1 MITLKRILSAVLA
14 AALLVGSIPAVLAA
28 DIDSHWSKPYV
39 TSLHELGI
47 INPSASTGNY
57 TPEAAV
63 TRWEFMRY
71 INRAFDFTE
80 KASISY
86 SDVQTSDPYYE
97 TIQIAVKH
105 GYINGTGNNKMS
117 PEGILTRE
125 QAATILGR
133 LHKYA
138 PAASASKLDVFT
150 DKSRISSYATSYV
163 AEAVSQGYINGY
175 TDGTFKPQGNL
186 KRGEIAKIL
195 YFYLGSSLGE
205 SGKQYTSADFN
216 GDTKNVTISAACT
229 LSDATVNGNLY
240 ITEDVLSGNVNLNN
254 VTVKGDI
261 IVGGGNVTLDG
272 VNAMSLVV
280 SNPMG
285 SKPTVIATGSTNI
298 GTAEVQSSAS
308 LAESGLSANAG
319 GFSDISV
326 TGEGTNLSLDAAVW
340 DVSTKAASTIVTTG
354 STTISELTADAKT
367 TVTGNG
373 SIQTAKLNAS
383 GCELVMQPAEV
394 QLASGVT
401 ASIAGKSVASSTS
414 VSISPSTLSIDINN
428 KDAIAF
434 SYEFTFNADKNDLT
448 RVTVG
453 GANLRQGTDYNLLSD
468 KNGIRIYKTY
478 LSTLTA
484 GTYTAELKF
493 EDGTKAAI
501 GIVVGNSAQSAV
513 SPSQVTFDKYE
524 NSANYNDVT
533 VTLSLPAGTLLSSV
547 KLGSTVLERGT
558 DYNYNASSGMVTLL
572 RETLAKKSKGSYTIT
587 FVPTKG
593 TSSTCSLT
601 VTDTA
606 PVNEVSPSPVD
617 FDANTSSGGYQDVTV
632 TLKPADGAT
641 LKNIRAG
648 GKTLEEN
655 WQYKVDGSTVTISKT
670 AVAEFG
676 KSGATYADFIFV
688 MSKGQNPT
696 LRVNYVTTYAL
707 TANVVDDLGLPISGA
722 TVTFTPNDGESGTA
736 AQTLVT
742 DSDGKATVYVKRG
755 SYTLTATHERFT
767 SAITQTTSVSSA
779 RTVKM
784 TGEILETVQ
793 LVVTNE
799 YGAPLSG
806 AVVSIGGKSVT
817 TGADG
822 TASFSV
828 KRGSYV
834 AQVACNGYKTQAVQ
848 LSVTGSLRERV
859 KLS

>member
-14 AALLVGSIPAVLAA
+14 AALLVGSVPAALAA

-150 DKSRISSYATSYV
+150 DKSKISSYATSYV

-254 VTVKGDI
+254 ITVKGDI

-285 SKPTVIATGSTNI
+285 NKPTVIATGSTNI
-298 GTAEVQSSAS
+298 GTTEVQTSAS

-414 VSISPSTLSIDINN
+414 VSISPSTLSIDVNN

-453 GANLRQGTDYNLLSD
+453 GTNLRQGTDYNILSD

-501 GIVVGNSAQSAV
+501 GIVVSNSAQSAV

-524 NSANYNDVT
+524 SSANYNDVT
-533 VTLSLPAGTLLSSV
+533 VTLSLPAGHPAQLGQARQHGARARHGLQLQRLL
-547 KLGSTVLERGT
+547 GHG
-558 DYNYNASSGMVTLL
+558 D
-572 RETLAKKSKGSYTIT
+572 
-587 FVPTKG
+587 
-593 TSSTCSLT
+593 
-601 VTDTA
+601 A
-606 PVNEVSPSPVD
+606 PS
-617 FDANTSSGGYQDVTV
+617 
-632 TLKPADGAT
+632 
-641 LKNIRAG
+641 
-648 GKTLEEN
+648 
-655 WQYKVDGSTVTISKT
+655 
-670 AVAEFG
+670 
-676 KSGATYADFIFV
+676 
-688 MSKGQNPT
+688 
-696 LRVNYVTTYAL
+696 
-707 TANVVDDLGLPISGA
+707 
-722 TVTFTPNDGESGTA
+722 
-736 AQTLVT
+736 
-742 DSDGKATVYVKRG
+742 
-755 SYTLTATHERFT
+755 
-767 SAITQTTSVSSA
+767 
-779 RTVKM
+779 
-784 TGEILETVQ
+784 
-793 LVVTNE
+793 
-799 YGAPLSG
+799 
-806 AVVSIGGKSVT
+806 
-817 TGADG
+817 
-822 TASFSV
+822 
-828 KRGSYV
+828 
-834 AQVACNGYKTQAVQ
+834 
-848 LSVTGSLRERV
+848 
-859 KLS
+859 

>member
-1 MITLKRILSAVLA
+1 
-14 AALLVGSIPAVLAA
+14 
-28 DIDSHWSKPYV
+28 
-39 TSLHELGI
+39 
-47 INPSASTGNY
+47 
-57 TPEAAV
+57 
-63 TRWEFMRY
+63 MRY

-80 KASISY
+80 KASIRY
-86 SDVQTSDPYYE
+86 SDVHTSDPYYE

-280 SNPMG
+280 ANPMG
-285 SKPTVIATGSTNI
+285 NKPTVIATGSTNI
-298 GTAEVQSSAS
+298 GTTEVQTSAS

-414 VSISPSTLSIDINN
+414 VSISPSTLSIDVNN

-722 TVTFTPNDGESGTA
+722 TVTFAPNDGESGTA

-806 AVVSIGGKSVT
+806 AVVSIGGKSIT

-822 TASFSV
+822 TASFSI

>member
-1 MITLKRILSAVLA
+1 MKLKRFFSAFLA
-14 AALLVGSIPAVLAA
+14 AALLAGTVPAALAA

-47 INPSASTGNY
+47 INPSASTGTY
-57 TPEAAV
+57 TPEASV

-80 KASISY
+80 KASISF
-86 SDVQTSDPYYE
+86 SDVKSSDMYYE

-105 GYINGTGNNKMS
+105 GYINGTGNNKMD
-117 PEGILTRE
+117 PEGTLTRE

-138 PAASASKLDVFT
+138 PTASASKLDVFT
-150 DKSRISSYATSYV
+150 DKSKISSYATSYV

-195 YFYLGSSLGE
+195 YFYLGSSLSE
-205 SGKQYTSADFN
+205 SGRQYTAAAFN

-229 LSDATVNGNLY
+229 LSDATVEGNLY
-240 ITEDVLSGNVNLNN
+240 ITEGVLSGNVNLNN

-272 VNAMSLVV
+272 VTAMNLIV

-285 SKPTVIATGSTNI
+285 IKPTVIATGSTNI

-308 LAESGLSANAG
+308 LSESGLSANAG
-319 GFSDISV
+319 GFSDITV
-326 TGEGTNLSLDAAVW
+326 TGEGASLSLDASVW
-340 DVSTKAASTIVTTG
+340 DLDTKAASTIVTTG
-354 STTISELTADAKT
+354 STLISELTADAKT

-373 SIQTAKLNAS
+373 SVQTAKLNAS

-401 ASIAGKSVASSTS
+401 ATIAGKSAASSTS
-414 VSISPSTLSIDINN
+414 VSVSPSTLSIDINN
-428 KDAIAF
+428 KDNIAF
-434 SYEFTFNADKNDLT
+434 SYEFLFNADKNDLT

-453 GANLRQGTDYNLLSD
+453 GKNLRQGTDYNILSG
-468 KNGIRIYKTY
+468 KNGIRVYKTY
-478 LSTLTA
+478 LSTLSV

-501 GIVVGNSAQSAV
+501 GIVVSNSSLSAV
-513 SPSQVTFDKYE
+513 SPSQITFDKYE
-524 NSANYNDVT
+524 SSANYNDVT
-533 VTLSLPAGTLLSSV
+533 VTLSLPAGTLLDTV
-547 KLGSTVLERGT
+547 KLGSTVLERGK
-558 DYNYNASSGMVTLL
+558 DYNYNAASGAVTFL

-587 FVPTKG
+587 FVPTRG
-593 TSSTCSLT
+593 SSSSCSLT
-601 VTDTA
+601 VTDSA
-606 PVNEVSPSPVD
+606 PVNEVAPSSVD
-617 FDANTSSGGYQDVTV
+617 FDANTSSGGYHDVSV
-632 TLKPADGAT
+632 TLNPADGAT

-655 WQYKVDGSTVTISKT
+655 WQYKVDGSTVTLSKS
-670 AVAEFG
+670 AVAQFG
-676 KSGATYADFIFV
+676 KDGATYADFTFV
-688 MSKGQNPT
+688 MSKGQSPT

-722 TVTFTPNDGESGTA
+722 TVTFTPNDAESGTA

-767 SAITQTTSVSSA
+767 SAITQTTSVSSG

-806 AVVSIGGKSVT
+806 AAVSIGGKTIT

-834 AQVACNGYKTQAVQ
+834 AQVACTGYKTQAVQ

-859 KLS
+859 KLG

>member
-1 MITLKRILSAVLA
+1 MKLKRFFSAFLA
-14 AALLVGSIPAVLAA
+14 AALLAGTVPAALAA

-57 TPEAAV
+57 TPEASV

-80 KASISY
+80 KASISF
-86 SDVQTSDPYYE
+86 SDVKSSDTYYE

-105 GYINGTGNNKMS
+105 GYINGMGNNRMD
-117 PEGILTRE
+117 PEGTLTRE

-138 PAASASKLDVFT
+138 PTASASKLDVFT
-150 DKSRISSYATSYV
+150 DKSKISSYATSYV

-186 KRGEIAKIL
+186 RRGEIAKIL

-205 SGKQYTSADFN
+205 SGRQYTDAAFN

-229 LSDATVNGNLY
+229 LSDATIEGNLY
-240 ITEDVLSGNVNLNN
+240 ITEGVLSGNVNLNN

-272 VNAMSLVV
+272 VTAMNLIV

-285 SKPTVIATGSTNI
+285 IKPTVIATGSTNI

-308 LAESGLSANAG
+308 LSESGLSANAG
-319 GFSDISV
+319 GFSDVTV
-326 TGEGTNLSLDAAVW
+326 TGEGASLSLDASVW
-340 DVSTKAASTIVTTG
+340 DLDTKAASTIVTTG
-354 STTISELTADAKT
+354 STLISELTADAKT

-373 SIQTAKLNAS
+373 SVQTAKLNAS

-401 ASIAGKSVASSTS
+401 ATIAGKSAASSTS
-414 VSISPSTLSIDINN
+414 VSVSPSTLSIDINN
-428 KDAIAF
+428 KDNIAF
-434 SYEFTFNADKNDLT
+434 SYEFLFNADKNDL
-448 RVTVG
+448 
-453 GANLRQGTDYNLLSD
+453 
-468 KNGIRIYKTY
+468 
-478 LSTLTA
+478 
-484 GTYTAELKF
+484 
-493 EDGTKAAI
+493 
-501 GIVVGNSAQSAV
+501 
-513 SPSQVTFDKYE
+513 
-524 NSANYNDVT
+524 
-533 VTLSLPAGTLLSSV
+533 
-547 KLGSTVLERGT
+547 
-558 DYNYNASSGMVTLL
+558 
-572 RETLAKKSKGSYTIT
+572 
-587 FVPTKG
+587 
-593 TSSTCSLT
+593 
-601 VTDTA
+601 
-606 PVNEVSPSPVD
+606 
-617 FDANTSSGGYQDVTV
+617 
-632 TLKPADGAT
+632 
-641 LKNIRAG
+641 
-648 GKTLEEN
+648 
-655 WQYKVDGSTVTISKT
+655 
-670 AVAEFG
+670 
-676 KSGATYADFIFV
+676 
-688 MSKGQNPT
+688 
-696 LRVNYVTTYAL
+696 
-707 TANVVDDLGLPISGA
+707 
-722 TVTFTPNDGESGTA
+722 
-736 AQTLVT
+736 TLVT
-742 DSDGKATVYVKRG
+742 DSDGKATAYVKRG

-767 SAITQTTSVSSA
+767 SAITQTTSVSSG

-806 AVVSIGGKSVT
+806 AAVSIGGKTIT

-834 AQVACNGYKTQAVQ
+834 AQVACTGYKTQAVQ

-859 KLS
+859 KLG

>member
-14 AALLVGSIPAVLAA
+14 AALLVGSVPAALAA

-280 SNPMG
+280 ANPMG
-285 SKPTVIATGSTNI
+285 NKPTVIATGSTNI
-298 GTAEVQSSAS
+298 GTTEVQTSAS

-453 GANLRQGTDYNLLSD
+453 GTNLRQGTDYNLLSD

-524 NSANYNDVT
+524 SSANYNDVT

-722 TVTFTPNDGESGTA
+722 SVTFTPSDAESGTA
-736 AQTLVT
+736 AQTLT
-742 DSDGKATVYVKRG
+742 TGSDGTATVYVKRG
-755 SYTLTATHERFT
+755 SYVVTATHSRFT
-767 SAITQTTSVSSA
+767 AAVTQTVKISA
-779 RTVKM
+779 GRTVKL
-784 TGEILETVQ
+784 TGEILENVQ
-793 LVVTNE
+793 LVVTNA

-806 AVVSIGGKSVT
+806 AVVTVGGKSIT
-817 TGADG
+817 TGTDG
-822 TASFSV
+822 TASFSL

-834 AQVACNGYKTQAVQ
+834 AQVACTGYSAQSVQ
-848 LSVTGSLRERV
+848 LSVTDSIRERV
-859 KLS
+859 QLK

>member
-1 MITLKRILSAVLA
+1 M
-14 AALLVGSIPAVLAA
+14 
-28 DIDSHWSKPYV
+28 
-39 TSLHELGI
+39 
-47 INPSASTGNY
+47 
-57 TPEAAV
+57 
-63 TRWEFMRY
+63 
-71 INRAFDFTE
+71 
-80 KASISY
+80 
-86 SDVQTSDPYYE
+86 
-97 TIQIAVKH
+97 
-105 GYINGTGNNKMS
+105 
-117 PEGILTRE
+117 
-125 QAATILGR
+125 
-133 LHKYA
+133 
-138 PAASASKLDVFT
+138 
-150 DKSRISSYATSYV
+150 
-163 AEAVSQGYINGY
+163 SQGYINGY

-298 GTAEVQSSAS
+298 GTTEVQTSAS

-414 VSISPSTLSIDINN
+414 VSISPSTLSIDVNN

-453 GANLRQGTDYNLLSD
+453 GTNLRQGTDYNLLSD

-558 DYNYNASSGMVTLL
+558 DYNYNASSG
-572 RETLAKKSKGSYTIT
+572 
-587 FVPTKG
+587 
-593 TSSTCSLT
+593 
-601 VTDTA
+601 
-606 PVNEVSPSPVD
+606 
-617 FDANTSSGGYQDVTV
+617 GYQDVTV
-632 TLKPADGAT
+632 TLKPTDGAT

-767 SAITQTTSVSSA
+767 SAITQTTSVSSG

-806 AVVSIGGKSVT
+806 AVVSIGGKSIT

>member
-14 AALLVGSIPAVLAA
+14 AALLVGSVPAALAA

-175 TDGTFKPQGNL
+175 TDGTFKPQDNL

-272 VNAMSLVV
+272 VNAMSIVV
-280 SNPMG
+280 ANPMG
-285 SKPTVIATGSTNI
+285 NKPTVIATGSTNI
-298 GTAEVQSSAS
+298 GTTEVQSSAS

-414 VSISPSTLSIDINN
+414 VSISPSTLSIDVNN

-524 NSANYNDVT
+524 SSANYNDVT

-641 LKNIRAG
+641 LKNIHAG

-806 AVVSIGGKSVT
+806 AVVSIGGKSIT

>member
-1 MITLKRILSAVLA
+1 MKKRLLSALLCAAMLLLSLPAAFAASDLDGHWAKKYIDYLA
-14 AALLVGSIPAVLAA
+14 
-28 DIDSHWSKPYV
+28 DED
-39 TSLHELGI
+39 I
-47 INPSASTGNY
+47 INPSATTGKY
-57 TPEAAV
+57 SPDAKV
-63 TRWEFMRY
+63 TRAEFMRY
-71 INRAFDFTE
+71 INRAFHFEET
-80 KASISY
+80 ASITY
-86 SDVQTSDPYYE
+86 TDVPKSAWYYE
-97 TIQIAVKH
+97 TVCIAQKY
-105 GYINGTGNNKMS
+105 GYINGVGNNKMD
-117 PEGILTRE
+117 PTGTVTRE

-298 GTAEVQSSAS
+298 GTTEVQTSAS

-414 VSISPSTLSIDINN
+414 VSISPSTLSIDVNN

-547 KLGSTVLERGT
+547 KLGSAVLERGT

-767 SAITQTTSVSSA
+767 SAITQTTSVSSG

-822 TASFSV
+822 TASFSI

>member
-14 AALLVGSIPAVLAA
+14 AALLVGSVPAALAA

-150 DKSRISSYATSYV
+150 DKSKISSYATSYV

-285 SKPTVIATGSTNI
+285 NKPTVIATGSTNI
-298 GTAEVQSSAS
+298 GTAEVQTSAS
-308 LAESGLSANAG
+308 LSESGLSANAG

-414 VSISPSTLSIDINN
+414 VSISPSTLSIDVNN

-547 KLGSTVLERGT
+547 KLGSAVLERGT

-767 SAITQTTSVSSA
+767 SAITQTTSVSSG

-822 TASFSV
+822 TASFSI

>member
-14 AALLVGSIPAVLAA
+14 AALLVGSVPAALAA

-47 INPSASTGNY
+47 INPSASSGNY

-280 SNPMG
+280 ANPMG
-285 SKPTVIATGSTNI
+285 NKPTVIATGSTNI
-298 GTAEVQSSAS
+298 GTTEVQTSAS

-319 GFSDISV
+319 GFSDISI

-414 VSISPSTLSIDINN
+414 VSISPSTLSIDVNN

-453 GANLRQGTDYNLLSD
+453 GTNLRQGTDYNLLSD

-524 NSANYNDVT
+524 SSANYNDVT

-617 FDANTSSGGYQDVTV
+617 FDANTSSGGYQDITV

-676 KSGATYADFIFV
+676 KSGATYADFTFV

-755 SYTLTATHERFT
+755 SYSLTATHERFT

-806 AVVSIGGKSVT
+806 AVVSIGGKSIT

>member
-14 AALLVGSIPAVLAA
+14 AALLVGSVPAALAA

-150 DKSRISSYATSYV
+150 DKSKISSYATSYV

-240 ITEDVLSGNVNLNN
+240 ITEGVLSGNVNLNN

-280 SNPMG
+280 ANPMG
-285 SKPTVIATGSTNI
+285 NKPTVIATGSTNI
-298 GTAEVQSSAS
+298 GTTEVQTSAS

-414 VSISPSTLSIDINN
+414 VSISPSTLSIDVNN

-453 GANLRQGTDYNLLSD
+453 GTNLRQGTDYNLLSD

-478 LSTLTA
+478 LSTLAA

-501 GIVVGNSAQSAV
+501 GIVVSNSAQSAV

-524 NSANYNDVT
+524 SSANYNDVT

-558 DYNYNASSGMVTLL
+558 DYNASSGTVTLL

-587 FVPTKG
+587 FVPTRG

-617 FDANTSSGGYQDVTV
+617 FDANTSSGGYHDVTV

-806 AVVSIGGKSVT
+806 AVVSIGGKSIT

>member
-14 AALLVGSIPAVLAA
+14 AALLVGSVPAALAA

-280 SNPMG
+280 ANPMG

-298 GTAEVQSSAS
+298 GTTEVQTSAS

-414 VSISPSTLSIDINN
+414 VSISPSTLSIDVNN

-453 GANLRQGTDYNLLSD
+453 GTNLRQGTDYNLLSD

-524 NSANYNDVT
+524 SSANYNDVT

-632 TLKPADGAT
+632 MLKPADGAT

-834 AQVACNGYKTQAVQ
+834 AQVACSGYKTQAVQ

>member
-14 AALLVGSIPAVLAA
+14 AALLVGSVPAALAA

-280 SNPMG
+280 ANPMG

-298 GTAEVQSSAS
+298 GTTEVQTAAS

-414 VSISPSTLSIDINN
+414 VSISPSTLSIDVNN

-453 GANLRQGTDYNLLSD
+453 GTNLRQGTDYNLLSD

-493 EDGTKAAI
+493 DDGTKAAI

-524 NSANYNDVT
+524 SSANYNDVT

-767 SAITQTTSVSSA
+767 SAITQTTSVSSG

-799 YGAPLSG
+799 YGAPLAG
-806 AVVSIGGKSVT
+806 AVVSIGGKSIT

>member
-14 AALLVGSIPAVLAA
+14 AALLVGSVPAALAA

-150 DKSRISSYATSYV
+150 DKSRIASYATSYV

-285 SKPTVIATGSTNI
+285 NKPTVIATGSTNI
-298 GTAEVQSSAS
+298 GTTEVQTSAS
-308 LAESGLSANAG
+308 LSESGLSANAG

-453 GANLRQGTDYNLLSD
+453 GTNLRQGTDYNLLSD

-676 KSGATYADFIFV
+676 KSGATYADFTFV

-696 LRVNYVTTYAL
+696 LRINYVTTYAL

-806 AVVSIGGKSVT
+806 AVVSIGGKSIT

-834 AQVACNGYKTQAVQ
+834 AQVSCNVYKTPAVQ
-848 LSVTGSLRERV
+848 LSFTGSLRERV

>member
-14 AALLVGSIPAVLAA
+14 AALLVGSVPAALAA

-150 DKSRISSYATSYV
+150 DKSKISSYATSYV

-285 SKPTVIATGSTNI
+285 NKPTVIATGSTNI

-308 LAESGLSANAG
+308 LSESGLSANAG

-414 VSISPSTLSIDINN
+414 VSISPSTLSIDVNN

-453 GANLRQGTDYNLLSD
+453 GTNLRQGTDYNLLSD

-501 GIVVGNSAQSAV
+501 GIVVSNSAQSAV

-676 KSGATYADFIFV
+676 KSGATYADFTFV

-834 AQVACNGYKTQAVQ
+834 AQVACSGYKTQAVQ

>member
-14 AALLVGSIPAVLAA
+14 AALLVGSVPAALAA

-280 SNPMG
+280 ANPMG
-285 SKPTVIATGSTNI
+285 NKPTVIATGSTNI
-298 GTAEVQSSAS
+298 GTTEVQTSAS

-319 GFSDISV
+319 GFSDISI

-414 VSISPSTLSIDINN
+414 VSISPSTLSIDVNN

-453 GANLRQGTDYNLLSD
+453 GTNLRQGTDYNLLSD

-524 NSANYNDVT
+524 SSANYNDVT

-617 FDANTSSGGYQDVTV
+617 FDANTSSGGYQDITV

-676 KSGATYADFIFV
+676 KSGATYADFTFV

-755 SYTLTATHERFT
+755 SYSLTATHERFT

-806 AVVSIGGKSVT
+806 AVVSIGGKSIT

>member
-14 AALLVGSIPAVLAA
+14 AALLVGSVPAALAA

-150 DKSRISSYATSYV
+150 DKSKISSYATSYV

-280 SNPMG
+280 ANPMG
-285 SKPTVIATGSTNI
+285 NKPTVIATGSTNI
-298 GTAEVQSSAS
+298 GTTEVQTSAS

-414 VSISPSTLSIDINN
+414 VSISPSTLSIDVNN

-822 TASFSV
+822 TASFSI

>member
-1 MITLKRILSAVLA
+1 MKLKRFFSAFLA
-14 AALLVGSIPAVLAA
+14 AALLAGTVPAALAA

-57 TPEAAV
+57 TPEASV

-80 KASISY
+80 KASISF
-86 SDVQTSDPYYE
+86 SDVKSSDTYYE

-105 GYINGTGNNKMS
+105 GYINGTGNNKMD
-117 PEGILTRE
+117 PEGTLTRE

-138 PAASASKLDVFT
+138 PTASTSKLDVFT
-150 DKSRISSYATSYV
+150 DKSKISSYATGYV

-195 YFYLGSSLGE
+195 YFYLGSSLSE
-205 SGKQYTSADFN
+205 SGRQYTAAAFH

-229 LSDATVNGNLY
+229 LSDATVEGNLY
-240 ITEDVLSGNVNLNN
+240 ITEGVLSGNVNLNN

-272 VNAMSLVV
+272 VTAMNLIV

-285 SKPTVIATGSTNI
+285 IKPTVIATGSTNI

-308 LAESGLSANAG
+308 LSESGLSANAG
-319 GFSDISV
+319 GFSDITV
-326 TGEGTNLSLDAAVW
+326 TGEGASLSLDASVW
-340 DVSTKAASTIVTTG
+340 DLDTKAASTIVTTG
-354 STTISELTADAKT
+354 STLISELTADAKT

-373 SIQTAKLNAS
+373 SVQTAKLNAS

-401 ASIAGKSVASSTS
+401 ATIAGKSAASSTS
-414 VSISPSTLSIDINN
+414 VSVSPSTLSIDINN
-428 KDAIAF
+428 KDNIAF
-434 SYEFTFNADKNDLT
+434 SYEFLFNADKNDLT

-453 GANLRQGTDYNLLSD
+453 GNNLRQGTDYNILSG
-468 KNGIRIYKTY
+468 KNGIRVYKTY
-478 LSTLTA
+478 LSTLSV

-493 EDGTKAAI
+493 EDDTKAAI
-501 GIVVGNSAQSAV
+501 GIVVSNSSLSAV

-524 NSANYNDVT
+524 SSANYNDVT
-533 VTLSLPAGTLLSSV
+533 VTLSLPAGTLLDTV
-547 KLGSTVLERGT
+547 KLGSTVLERGK
-558 DYNYNASSGMVTLL
+558 DYNYNAASGAVTFL

-587 FVPTKG
+587 FVPTRG
-593 TSSTCSLT
+593 SSSSCSLT
-601 VTDTA
+601 VTDSA
-606 PVNEVSPSPVD
+606 PVNEVAPSSVD
-617 FDANTSSGGYQDVTV
+617 FDANTSSGGYHDVSV
-632 TLKPADGAT
+632 TLNPADGAT

-655 WQYKVDGSTVTISKT
+655 WQYKVDGSTVTLSKS
-670 AVAEFG
+670 AVAQFG
-676 KSGATYADFIFV
+676 KDGATYADFTFV
-688 MSKGQNPT
+688 MSKGQSPT

-722 TVTFTPNDGESGTA
+722 TVTFTPNDAESGTA

-767 SAITQTTSVSSA
+767 SAITQTTSVSSG

-806 AVVSIGGKSVT
+806 AAVSIGGKTIT

-834 AQVACNGYKTQAVQ
+834 AQVACTGYKTQAVQ

-859 KLS
+859 KLG

>member
-1 MITLKRILSAVLA
+1 M
-14 AALLVGSIPAVLAA
+14 
-28 DIDSHWSKPYV
+28 
-39 TSLHELGI
+39 
-47 INPSASTGNY
+47 
-57 TPEAAV
+57 
-63 TRWEFMRY
+63 
-71 INRAFDFTE
+71 
-80 KASISY
+80 
-86 SDVQTSDPYYE
+86 
-97 TIQIAVKH
+97 
-105 GYINGTGNNKMS
+105 
-117 PEGILTRE
+117 
-125 QAATILGR
+125 
-133 LHKYA
+133 
-138 PAASASKLDVFT
+138 
-150 DKSRISSYATSYV
+150 
-163 AEAVSQGYINGY
+163 SQGYINGY

-280 SNPMG
+280 ANPMG
-285 SKPTVIATGSTNI
+285 NKPTVIATGSTNI
-298 GTAEVQSSAS
+298 GTTEVQTSAS

-414 VSISPSTLSIDINN
+414 VSISPSTLSIDVNN

-572 RETLAKKSKGSYTIT
+572 RETLAKRARAATPSPSFPRK
-587 FVPTKG
+587 
-593 TSSTCSLT
+593 
-601 VTDTA
+601 A
-606 PVNEVSPSPVD
+606 PRPPARSPSPTPRRSTR
-617 FDANTSSGGYQDVTV
+617 FRPLRSISTRIPPRAAIR
-632 TLKPADGAT
+632 TLP
-641 LKNIRAG
+641 
-648 GKTLEEN
+648 
-655 WQYKVDGSTVTISKT
+655 
-670 AVAEFG
+670 
-676 KSGATYADFIFV
+676 
-688 MSKGQNPT
+688 
-696 LRVNYVTTYAL
+696 
-707 TANVVDDLGLPISGA
+707 
-722 TVTFTPNDGESGTA
+722 
-736 AQTLVT
+736 
-742 DSDGKATVYVKRG
+742 
-755 SYTLTATHERFT
+755 
-767 SAITQTTSVSSA
+767 
-779 RTVKM
+779 
-784 TGEILETVQ
+784 
-793 LVVTNE
+793 
-799 YGAPLSG
+799 
-806 AVVSIGGKSVT
+806 
-817 TGADG
+817 
-822 TASFSV
+822 
-828 KRGSYV
+828 
-834 AQVACNGYKTQAVQ
+834 
-848 LSVTGSLRERV
+848 
-859 KLS
+859 

>member
-14 AALLVGSIPAVLAA
+14 AALLVGSVPAALAA

-80 KASISY
+80 KASIRY
-86 SDVQTSDPYYE
+86 SDVHTSDPYYE

-280 SNPMG
+280 ANPMG
-285 SKPTVIATGSTNI
+285 NKPTVIATGSTNI
-298 GTAEVQSSAS
+298 GTTEVQTSAS

-414 VSISPSTLSIDINN
+414 VSISPSTLSIDVNN

-722 TVTFTPNDGESGTA
+722 TVTFAPNDGESGTA

-806 AVVSIGGKSVT
+806 AVVSIGGKSIT

-822 TASFSV
+822 TASFSI

>member
-1 MITLKRILSAVLA
+1 M
-14 AALLVGSIPAVLAA
+14 
-28 DIDSHWSKPYV
+28 
-39 TSLHELGI
+39 
-47 INPSASTGNY
+47 
-57 TPEAAV
+57 
-63 TRWEFMRY
+63 
-71 INRAFDFTE
+71 
-80 KASISY
+80 
-86 SDVQTSDPYYE
+86 QT
-97 TIQIAVKH
+97 
-105 GYINGTGNNKMS
+105 
-117 PEGILTRE
+117 
-125 QAATILGR
+125 
-133 LHKYA
+133 
-138 PAASASKLDVFT
+138 
-150 DKSRISSYATSYV
+150 
-163 AEAVSQGYINGY
+163 
-175 TDGTFKPQGNL
+175 
-186 KRGEIAKIL
+186 
-195 YFYLGSSLGE
+195 
-205 SGKQYTSADFN
+205 
-216 GDTKNVTISAACT
+216 
-229 LSDATVNGNLY
+229 
-240 ITEDVLSGNVNLNN
+240 
-254 VTVKGDI
+254 
-261 IVGGGNVTLDG
+261 
-272 VNAMSLVV
+272 
-280 SNPMG
+280 
-285 SKPTVIATGSTNI
+285 
-298 GTAEVQSSAS
+298 SAS
-308 LAESGLSANAG
+308 LSESGLSANAG

-453 GANLRQGTDYNLLSD
+453 GTNLRQGTDYNLLSD

-676 KSGATYADFIFV
+676 KSGATYADFTFV

-696 LRVNYVTTYAL
+696 LRINYVTTYAL

-755 SYTLTATHERFT
+755 SYVVTATHSRFT
-767 SAITQTTSVSSA
+767 AAVTQTVKISA
-779 RTVKM
+779 GRTVKL
-784 TGEILETVQ
+784 TGEILENVQ
-793 LVVTNE
+793 LVVTNA

-806 AVVSIGGKSVT
+806 AVVTVGGKSIT
-817 TGADG
+817 TGTDG
-822 TASFSV
+822 TASFSL